1 MIIAFQE
8 INENLIPQKNIF
20 SIEPKKF
27 QIIPVICEPI
37 KNKTVINT
45 TLDKIIISTFH
56 VEFLV
61 WCFCNKFLQNI
72 SKAQNFF
79 QQL

>member
-1 MIIAFQE
+1 MMIAFQE
-8 INENLIPQKNIF
+8 INENLIPQKNNF

-27 QIIPVICEPI
+27 RIIPVICEPI
-37 KNKTVINT
+37 KNKTVTNT

-56 VEFLV
+56 VKFFV
-61 WCFCNKFLQNI
+61 SCFCSKFLQNI
-72 SKAQNFF
+72 SKAQIFF